1 MFKKCY
7 RCEYNLP
14 LFLFYTNHTKHKIA
28 SDKGKTVSC
37 RFCTAKQFRDCNG
50 EVVRLNYET
59 KKFYIL
65 KLEPTILNTLRIF
78 FKNR

>member
-1 MFKKCY
+1 MKKCY
-7 RCEYNLP
+7 RCEYTLP

-37 RFCTAKQFRDCNG
+37 RFCTAKQFRDYDG
-50 EVVRLNYET
+50 EVVRFNFIT

-65 KLEPTILNTLRIF
+65 KQKPTWYNIIKQF
-78 FKNR
+78 FKNQ